1 MADDLALFPGLL
13 ADQGS
18 LKSSMAALDSL
29 YEQALRDEACCAFD
43 ERALLDASEASQLG
57 IPSQQ
62 QKEGQQQ
69 QQQPQTG
76 TKVCLWLQDL
86 SNQAYAQCSL
96 SVRDSHSF
104 THSLTHP
111 PTHSCTH
118 SLTH

>member
-62 QKEGQQQ
+62 QKDGQQQ

-76 TKVCLWLQDL
+76 TKVCFLPQD
-86 SNQAYAQCSL
+86 SSHQAYAQCSL
-96 SVRDSHSF
+96 SLIHSLPYSSAHTLTNSF
-104 THSLTHP
+104 TH
-111 PTHSCTH
+111 
-118 SLTH
+118 